1 MNRVLADSRKIRP
14 REKLYIALSELDFSW
29 YPNEV
34 EQVAQMWRDGIHI
47 ADIAEK
53 MKRDIDEVVIL
64 IMDLA
69 RRDVIEP
76 RKNGAAGS
84 DGGRL
89 IWLWHP
95 GTKPCAGGSGA

>member
-1 MNRVLADSRKIRP
+1 MNVNRQLIDIKKWRP
-14 REKLYIALSELDFSW
+14 QEELYIALSELDFSW
-29 YPNEV
+29 YPGEV
-34 EQVAQMWRDGIHI
+34 EQVAQLWRKGLPV

-76 RKNGAAGS
+76 RKNGAMGEVQ
-84 DGGRL
+84 
-89 IWLWHP
+89 
-95 GTKPCAGGSGA
+95 KK

>member
-1 MNRVLADSRKIRP
+1 MNRVLA
-14 REKLYIALSELDFSW
+14 ELDFSW
-29 YPNEV
+29 YPGEV
-34 EQVAQMWRDGIHI
+34 EQVAHLWRKGLPV

-76 RKNGAAGS
+76 RKNGVAGEV
-84 DGGRL
+84 
-89 IWLWHP
+89 
-95 GTKPCAGGSGA
+95 